1 MNKEIAW
8 LGLKSY
14 LLNYADNE
22 SILGRQ
28 YYISDNADIDNVVVF
43 AELIV
48 RECVE
53 IANSGIDPTE
63 SHLIGD
69 DILKHFGIEEYFNR
83 VLQKQVETTGIDY
96 YCGCC
101 GKPHYVGKDFEHNK
115 ECIWYE
121 GE

>member
-1 MNKEIAW
+1 
-8 LGLKSY
+8 
-14 LLNYADNE
+14 LNEKIRELAEQSGFFPVPDETEVDWEYRAE
-22 SILGRQ
+22 
-28 YYISDNADIDNVVVF
+28 NARYEKF
-43 AELIV
+43 AELIIQ
-48 RECVE
+48 ECIDAHE
-53 IANSGIDPTE
+53 NDYGIDI
-63 SHLIGD
+63 IGD
-69 DILKHFGIEEYFNR
+69 VLKKHFGIEEYFNR